1 MSAVRLNLKRCSM
14 YLSEDLLKRVDDYAL
29 RMGLNRTAAIS
40 SLVGTALDEKD
51 AIRNIQDATTMMK
64 RGNVD

>member
-1 MSAVRLNLKRCSM
+1 MSAVHLNLKRCSM

-51 AIRNIQDATTMMK
+51 AIRNIQDATNMMK